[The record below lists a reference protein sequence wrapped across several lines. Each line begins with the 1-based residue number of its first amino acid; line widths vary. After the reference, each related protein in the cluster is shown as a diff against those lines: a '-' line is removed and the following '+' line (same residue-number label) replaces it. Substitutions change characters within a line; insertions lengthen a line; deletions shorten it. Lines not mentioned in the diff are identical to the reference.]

1 MSCASY
7 FEDLRRQARAR
18 YSFNNQVLQEIEELK
33 DRLARKL
40 ESLRVNGDFRK
51 DNHRIQQIEAELS
64 RLEKTEA
71 SMKRLLEA

>member
-1 MSCASY
+1 MSCVGY
-7 FEDLRRQARAR
+7 FDILRRQAEQE
-18 YSFNNQVLQEIEELK
+18 SFNNQVLQDIQELK

-64 RLEKTEA
+64 RLTKTEA
-71 SMKRLLEA
+71 SMKKLLEA